1 MSEQVTAIVTR
12 GCIEVS
18 TGDLPRGI
26 LGRSLSNRR
35 LFYVGELVTLSAAEV
50 TRLVRLG
57 VLVDLAKPNS
67 GQMLMVPI
75 DRLTCPPVVDATVE
89 KYRAKLRSGTLPPS
103 ILVQADGTGGWLVR
117 NGAHRAAAAKL
128 EGASH
133 IEALVV

>member
-1 MSEQVTAIVTR
+1 MSEVIAIVTQ
-12 GCIEVS
+12 GCVEVS
-18 TGDLPRGI
+18 VGDLPRGI
-26 LGRSLSNRR
+26 AGRALNNRR
-35 LFYVGELVTLSAAEV
+35 LFHVGDTVTLPAAEV

-103 ILVQADGTGGWLVR
+103 IIVQGDGTGGWLVR

-133 IEALVV
+133 IEAMVV